1 MSFNLSL
8 SPPQVEFILKPGVT
22 LIQAYDVTNNSDQN
36 ISVNTKVLPFLPSGD
51 NGSVTYSNLI
61 SNPNINFSLNNSDI
75 QLGQPFTL
83 KANETKQLVLKITAN
98 SQTKLSDYYSTF
110 FVYQSL
116 DTSANDTNISQT
128 TGQIGSHVLL
138 SVSDTESPKSE
149 GAIQKFS
156 LTPKIKDV
164 FFTPINFSGQIQNNS
179 NYFFKTT
186 GKIII
191 KKGNKVIKELN
202 LDSQNV
208 LANYYRQFSCNNQSI
223 CTLSP
228 PLWPGHYT
236 ATITLDSSL
245 NTNPF
250 SVSFFVLPLSPVA
263 ILGFICLC
271 LFVFSKFKKTNNI
284 IIKASL
290 FKGGPGTE

>member
-1 MSFNLSL
+1 MAFNLSI
-8 SPPQVEFILKPGVT
+8 SPPQIEFILKPGVT

-110 FVYQSL
+110 FVYQTN
-116 DTSANDTNISQT
+116 DMSANDSNITQT

-138 SVSDTESPKSE
+138 SVSDTESPKVE
-149 GAIQKFS
+149 GVIQKFTI
-156 LTPKIKDV
+156 TPKIKDV

-179 NYFFKTT
+179 NYFFKTS

-191 KKGNKVIKELN
+191 KKGDKVVKELN

-208 LANYYRQFSCNNQSI
+208 LANYYRQFSCNNQSA

-236 ATITLDSSL
+236 ATIALDTSL
-245 NTNPF
+245 NTNPL

-263 ILGFICLC
+263 ILGFICLVGF
-271 LFVFSKFKKTNNI
+271 LVLKVKKSFK
-284 IIKASL
+284 
-290 FKGGPGTE
+290 P

>member
-1 MSFNLSL
+1 MFNLSL
-8 SPPQVEFILKPGVT
+8 SPPQSEYILKPGVT
-22 LIQAYDVTNNSDQN
+22 LIQAYEVTNNSDQV
-36 ISVNTKVLPFLPSGD
+36 ITVNTKVLPFLPSGD

-61 SNPNINFSLNNSDI
+61 SNPNINFSLNNSDV

-128 TGQIGSHVLL
+128 TGQIGSHILL
-138 SVSDTESPKSE
+138 SVSDTESLKTE
-149 GAIQKFS
+149 GAIQKF
-156 LTPKIKDV
+156 LTTPKIKDV
-164 FFTPINFSGQIQNNS
+164 FFTHINFSGQIQNNS
-179 NYFFKTT
+179 YYFFKTA
-186 GKIII
+186 GKITI
-191 KKGNKVIKELN
+191 KKGDKVVKELN

-208 LANYYRQFSCNNQSI
+208 LANFYRQFYCNNQSA

-236 ATITLDSSL
+236 ATIALDSSL
-245 NTNPF
+245 NTNPL

-263 ILGFICLC
+263 ILGFLC
-271 LFVFSKFKKTNNI
+271 LVGFLFSKLKKPL
-284 IIKASL
+284 K
-290 FKGGPGTE
+290 P

>member
-1 MSFNLSL
+1 MAFNLSL
-8 SPPQVEFILKPGVT
+8 SPPQTEFVLKPGVT

-61 SNPNINFSLNNSDI
+61 SNPNINFSFNNSDL

-128 TGQIGSHVLL
+128 TGQIGSHILL

-179 NYFFKTT
+179 NYFFKTA

-191 KKGNKVIKELN
+191 KKGDKIVKELN

-208 LANYYRQFSCNNQSI
+208 LANFYRQFSCNNQST

-236 ATITLDSSL
+236 ATINLDSSL
-245 NTNPF
+245 NTSAA

-263 ILGFICLC
+263 ILGFICLVGF
-271 LFVFSKFKKTNNI
+271 LVLKVKKSFK
-284 IIKASL
+284 
-290 FKGGPGTE
+290 P

>member
-8 SPPQVEFILKPGVT
+8 TPPQSEYILKPGVT
-22 LIQAYDVTNNSDQN
+22 LIQAYEVTNNSDQ
-36 ISVNTKVLPFLPSGD
+36 IITVNTKVLPFLPSGD
-51 NGSVTYSNLI
+51 SGSVTYSNLI

-110 FVYQSL
+110 FVYQIN

-128 TGQIGSHVLL
+128 TGQIGSHILL
-138 SVSDTESPKSE
+138 SVSDTESPKTE
-149 GAIQKFS
+149 GAIQKF
-156 LTPKIKDV
+156 LTTPKIKDV

-179 NYFFKTT
+179 NYFFKTA
-186 GKIII
+186 GKITI
-191 KKGNKVIKELN
+191 KKGDKVVKELN

-208 LANYYRQFSCNNQSI
+208 LANFYRQFSCNNQST

-228 PLWPGHYT
+228 PLWPGAYT
-236 ATITLDSSL
+236 ATINLDSSL
-245 NTNPF
+245 NTNPL

-263 ILGFICLC
+263 ILGVLC
-271 LFVFSKFKKTNNI
+271 LVIFLFSKVRKNKQ
-284 IIKASL
+284 
-290 FKGGPGTE
+290 